1 MIPYDNGY
9 VLSLILWIIYSL
21 TWFRTVNVDNW
32 KKEPETRSSYFSRT
46 YVTLVSLIKGKDQIV
61 AVIQSERENVAVG
74 VEERYKNIYSKIWE
88 HNNGDKMSCEHDM
101 RELEKQ

>member
-1 MIPYDNGY
+1 M
-9 VLSLILWIIYSL
+9 L
-21 TWFRTVNVDNW
+21 TTGKKNLKPGRRIFRVHMS
-32 KKEPETRSSYFSRT
+32 PC
-46 YVTLVSLIKGKDQIV
+46 VSLIKEKDQIV